1 MKKLYGI
8 VALLFGL
15 VIVSAC
21 GSSDTS
27 STQEE
32 DMLTMLQESGSVQ
45 VGFANEAPYAYE
57 EDGELKGAAVDI
69 AKAVFKEL
77 GIDEVEGKLADF
89 GQLIPGLNAGK
100 FDAITAGMAIQ
111 PERCENAAFAEPEI
125 QYGEG
130 MVVQAGNPENLHS
143 YKDIADNPDIKVAVM
158 AGATENG
165 FLIQEGVSE
174 DQIMSVPDI
183 PASFSAVE
191 SGRAHVTTAT
201 EMTIK
206 EALQSANSD
215 KLELVEEFE
224 QPDIEG
230 IPSYG
235 APAFRKDNEALKDA
249 YNEALAKLKTDGTI
263 AELAGNY
270 GFTVPDDSITTEKI
284 CSGEQY

>member
-1 MKKLYGI
+1 MKKYYGI
-8 VALLFGL
+8 VILLLAF
-15 VIVSAC
+15 VIISAC
-21 GSSDTS
+21 GNLDSS
-27 STQEE
+27 STKEV
-32 DMLTMLQESGSVQ
+32 DILATLQEKGTVQ
-45 VGFANEAPYAYE
+45 VGFANEKPYAYE

-111 PERCENAAFAEPEI
+111 PDRCENAAFAEPEI

-130 MVVQAGNPENLHS
+130 MVVQAGNPENLYS
-143 YKDIADNPDIKVAVM
+143 YKDIADNPNIKVAVM
-158 AGATENG
+158 AGASEND
-165 FLIQEGVSE
+165 FLIKEGVSE

-191 SGRAHVTTAT
+191 SGRVHATTAT
-201 EMTIK
+201 EMTVK
-206 EALQSANSD
+206 EALQSASSN
-215 KLELVEEFE
+215 KIELVEEFE

-235 APAFRKDNEALKDA
+235 APAFRKDNEALRDA
-249 YNEALAKLKTDGTI
+249 YNEALAKLKADGTI
-263 AELAGNY
+263 AELAENY
-270 GFTVPDDSITTEKI
+270 GFTVPDDSIKTEKI
-284 CSGEQY
+284 CSGEQF

>member
-1 MKKLYGI
+1 MT
-8 VALLFGL
+8 
-15 VIVSAC
+15 AC
-21 GSSDTS
+21 GSKEAGS
-27 STQEE
+27 E
-32 DMLTMLQESGSVQ
+32 DQDVLAKLQEKGTVN
-45 VGFANEAPYAYE
+45 VGFANEAPYAYK
-57 EDGELKGAAVDI
+57 DGDELKGAAVDI

-77 GIDEVEGKLADF
+77 GIDNVEGHLADF

-100 FDAITAGMAIQ
+100 FDVITAGMAIE
-111 PERCENAAFAEPEI
+111 PDRCENAAFAEPEI

-130 MVVQAGNPENLHS
+130 MVVQTGNPENLLS
-143 YKDIADNPDIKVAVM
+143 YKDIANNPDIKVAVM
-158 AGATENG
+158 AGATEND
-165 FLIQEGVSE
+165 FLIREGVSK

-206 EALQSANSD
+206 QALESANTD
-215 KLELVEEFE
+215 KLEFVEKFE

-235 APAFRKDNEALKDA
+235 APAFRKDNEKLKDA
-249 YNEALAKLKTDGTI
+249 YNEALAKLKEDGTI
-263 AELAGNY
+263 DELAGNY
-270 GFTVPDDSITTEKI
+270 GFTVPDAEITTDKI